1 MHKYQLDEMALRSEV
16 VSNADVIRSA
26 TCNAAR
32 AFKRDGEFG
41 VIKAGARADLIAV
54 AGDPLDDL
62 SVLQAPDTHLKLIMK
77 AGTVYKDEL

>member
-1 MHKYQLDEMALRSEV
+1 LHKYQLNEMSLRAGI
-16 VSNADVIRSA
+16 VSNADIIRSA

-41 VIKAGARADLIAV
+41 VIKTGARADLIAV

-62 SVLQAPDTHLKLIMK
+62 QVLQSPDSHLKMIMK
-77 AGTVYKDEL
+77 AGTVYKDDL